1 MAVVRKQGVTI
12 ARKQGVTVARKQGV
26 AVARKQ
32 GVAVTRKQGAAF
44 HFVSSKYLNFH
55 LRQELLS
62 ECKAVGRERK
72 FIGSLHRT
80 KYH

>member
-12 ARKQGVTVARKQGV
+12 ARKKGVTVARKQGV

-32 GVAVTRKQGAAF
+32 GVAF

-72 FIGSLHRT
+72 FIGSLHKT